1 MLIAHAIL
9 WCDKLHPCQR
19 FECDPFAVL
28 RLGRLTLQWCAS
40 GPIESLEAD
49 EVRGQPHCTDRHKY
63 SCQSLSLDVTGWIRL
78 TSLNVLVTV
87 GSLCYLFYITF
98 PSFSQIWSAQSY
110 HNRAHCC
117 NIHYIFGKGWANMCS
132 PPKNAVSCSLKV
144 RPWLTS
150 GEDILCAAPL
160 ADLQASRWT
169 SEGR

>member
-40 GPIESLEAD
+40 GPMESLEAD

-63 SCQSLSLDVTGWIRL
+63 SCQSRSLDVTGWIRL
-78 TSLNVLVTV
+78 TSLNVLGHCVIFFILPSPL
-87 GSLCYLFYITF
+87 SLKFGVPNHIITELIAAT
-98 PSFSQIWSAQSY
+98 Q
-110 HNRAHCC
+110 
-117 NIHYIFGKGWANMCS
+117 GWANMCS

-160 ADLQASRWT
+160 AALQASRWT